1 MILVLRILLL
11 GSLTRYPVWGTAFR
25 NSASLRVPCSHFL
38 SWFLHV
44 YSGYSETPQS
54 KGAGAHHLIFYG
66 VHFRSLDVVG
76 NI

>member
-1 MILVLRILLL
+1 MHDLGFKNIALGLVD
-11 GSLTRYPVWGTAFR
+11 T
-25 NSASLRVPCSHFL
+25 SHFL

-54 KGAGAHHLIFYG
+54 KGAGAHHLTFYG